1 MTTST
6 LLTQVPREIWEIILL
21 NLPYYEDLVVASL
34 TCNLWHNI
42 LADHLVC
49 PAKCSVAAY
58 GWKVDQPF
66 VYNFLPGT
74 PPSEKD
80 EKLPLDRAVNHWVTW
95 PHVPLCFEIVLR
107 DRRERGPQF
116 KSRAHYGLSVRW
128 VFRGL
133 IPYMEKDHRRMDIDP
148 SQRLGVA
155 TGQSHTQHTPQGAG
169 VGGALR
175 DSGSL
180 REPMAVEVVGHVEG
194 QHTVVDGPRPDDD
207 AHAEVV
213 GGEREP
219 KRARSRREAGL
230 TESQE
235 MGRRAQQQQNDDIL
249 QQARQML
256 GLGVSSV
263 GGGEQQQM
271 AVDVERHIVRVGGP
285 DDAKREGQFAFYA
298 KQLFMMRGERLKEV
312 VSSLV
317 DEARRERRNDE
328 NVAMVG
334 LIVER
339 VKDEDIAGSG
349 NSATSSGGS
358 NSGSGSGGRWRG
370 EAPEATMM
378 LREGE
383 WRCVGG
389 RSGVERR
396 DDDEGDDQDH
406 TTTATTSAAQAEGAG
421 SKGTGGVLMVDQQAA
436 PVPAEQKGKS
446 FMAGFYIPHMD
457 KYAFGTDTLVFE
469 LHVQVGGAHIP
480 GSPFLLAFFNPLLP

>member
-107 DRRERGPQF
+107 DRRERGPRF

-207 AHAEVV
+207 AHAE
-213 GGEREP
+213 
-219 KRARSRREAGL
+219 
-230 TESQE
+230 
-235 MGRRAQQQQNDDIL
+235 
-249 QQARQML
+249 
-256 GLGVSSV
+256 
-263 GGGEQQQM
+263 
-271 AVDVERHIVRVGGP
+271 
-285 DDAKREGQFAFYA
+285 
-298 KQLFMMRGERLKEV
+298 
-312 VSSLV
+312 
-317 DEARRERRNDE
+317 
-328 NVAMVG
+328 
-334 LIVER
+334 
-339 VKDEDIAGSG
+339 
-349 NSATSSGGS
+349 
-358 NSGSGSGGRWRG
+358 
-370 EAPEATMM
+370 
-378 LREGE
+378 
-383 WRCVGG
+383 
-389 RSGVERR
+389 RR

-406 TTTATTSAAQAEGAG
+406 TTAATTSAAQAEGAG

>member
-1 MTTST
+1 
-6 LLTQVPREIWEIILL
+6 
-21 NLPYYEDLVVASL
+21 
-34 TCNLWHNI
+34 
-42 LADHLVC
+42 VC
-49 PAKCSVAAY
+49 AAKCSVAAY

-95 PHVPLCFEIVLR
+95 PHVPLCFEVRPTRVCRVVCVVCVFTFFQPCGQIVLR
-107 DRRERGPQF
+107 DRRERGPRF

-133 IPYMEKDHRRMDIDP
+133 IPYMEKDHRRMDIDA

-155 TGQSHTQHTPQGAG
+155 TGQSHTQHTPQGT
-169 VGGALR
+169 GGALR
-175 DSGSL
+175 DSRSL
-180 REPMAVEVVGHVEG
+180 GREPMAVEVVGDAEE
-194 QHTVVDGPRPDDD
+194 QHTVVDEPRPDDD

-235 MGRRAQQQQNDDIL
+235 MGRRAQQQNDDIL
-249 QQARQML
+249 RQARQMF
-256 GLGVSSV
+256 GLGV
-263 GGGEQQQM
+263 GNGGGAGGEQQQI

-339 VKDEDIAGSG
+339 VKDEDIAGSAT
-349 NSATSSGGS
+349 SATSSG
-358 NSGSGSGGRWRG
+358 GSGGRWRG
-370 EAPEATMM
+370 EAPDATMM

-396 DDDEGDDQDH
+396 DDEGDDQDH
-406 TTTATTSAAQAEGAG
+406 TNTSAAQANTGTG